1 MSTNLRPVIFY
12 LHGFGSVG
20 RSAKS
25 DALRREFGSENVL
38 SPDLPLDPAKVRDL
52 INGMMR
58 QLDHKTQAPV
68 VFVGTSLGGFYANYF
83 AQKWD
88 CPAVL
93 VNPATVPSRSLYN
106 RIGYNKNHATG
117 KDFLWLPEYVE
128 ELASMEKDVKNI
140 HSGGLVNLFVTK
152 DDDVIDHK
160 ETLGNFPHTAH
171 LAIHPKGGHRF
182 EDGWPEVVSHIKKIL
197 SS

>member
-1 MSTNLRPVIFY
+1 MSTNLQPVIFY

-38 SPDLPLDPAKVRDL
+38 SPDLPLDPNDVKTM
-52 INGMMR
+52 INEMMR

-88 CPAVL
+88 CPAIL
-93 VNPATVPSRSLYN
+93 VNPATVPSRSLYS
-106 RIGYNKNHATG
+106 RIGYNKNFGTG

-128 ELASMEKDVKNI
+128 TLAEMEKEVSNI
-140 HSGGLVNLFVTK
+140 HSGGLVNLFVAK

-160 ETLGNFPHTAH
+160 ETLGNFPYTAH
-171 LAIHPKGGHRF
+171 TQVYNKGGHRF
-182 EDGWPEVVSHIKKIL
+182 EDGWEDVIAHVRQIL
-197 SS
+197 K